1 MKNTF
6 KFVLLASLVVFAA
19 ACGKKNESGGGNS
32 YGNLVSNNSQLTS
45 SSLDAVGK
53 FNQWYKSNT
62 EGGSPGV
69 VGNYGLDYQS
79 SSATVDGNC
88 EERELFGFLPYW
100 YCSGSGSNNNNG
112 GQFDCRVT
120 LSFSNQSLKVNNPTL
135 KKIYEGKMGTLVN
148 ATQVGSLITLQ
159 FQKSNGFVVSYKID
173 TNYHSSF
180 QPVEMT
186 DSETGSVDRLVYYT
200 MNSSLI
206 TNLPICD

>member
-19 ACGKKNESGGGNS
+19 ACGKKNESGGKS

-45 SSLDAVGK
+45 SSLDAVSK
-53 FNQWYKSNT
+53 FNQWYVSNT
-62 EGGSPGV
+62 EGGSPGQ

-100 YCSGSGSNNNNG
+100 YCSSSGSNNNNG
-112 GQFDCRVT
+112 GSFDCRVT
-120 LSFSNQSLKVNNPTL
+120 VSFSNRSLKLNNPTL
-135 KKIYEGKMGTLVN
+135 KKIYEGRMGTLVN
-148 ATQVGSLITLQ
+148 ATQIGSLITLQ
-159 FQKSNGFVVSYKID
+159 FQKTNGFVVSYKID

-200 MNSSLI
+200 MNSSLLA
-206 TNLPICD
+206 NLPICD

>member
-1 MKNTF
+1 MKSTF
-6 KFVLLASLVVFAA
+6 KIVLLASLVVFAA
-19 ACGKKNESGGGNS
+19 ACGKKNSSGGNS
-32 YGNLVSNNSQLTS
+32 YGSLVSNNSQLTS

-62 EGGSPGV
+62 EGGSPGM

-100 YCSGSGSNNNNG
+100 YCSSSGSNSNNG
-112 GQFDCRVT
+112 GSFDCRVT
-120 LSFSNQSLKVNNPTL
+120 VSFSNQSLKLNNPTL

-148 ATQVGSLITLQ
+148 ATQIGSLITLQ

-200 MNSSLI
+200 TNPSLL